1 MGELNSVPTIIHN
14 HNHEQVNWPPDQKK
28 GRMLVAWDGRGLV
41 KVGVMLNSEE
51 FCVFLVC

>member
-1 MGELNSVPTIIHN
+1 M
-14 HNHEQVNWPPDQKK
+14 K